1 MMNSNPIKTM
11 MDFKTWN
18 TGFRKFV
25 AHFSP
30 STKKEWTTDLGR
42 AVDQLT
48 QLNASTETEFL
59 SLGESLQDYY
69 LRTRKISQDSSAIA
83 GRMSGQEITAAIE
96 GLREIFNRI
105 EDLDNKSRQGVEIL
119 SSILNMAG
127 EIGTQLD
134 YFSRVVKNL
143 YVLSNFIKIETAR
156 IKGSDKEFA
165 ALVEDIKQLAGNI
178 ESKSKVLYEQTRS
191 LSILTRKNLTII
203 SDFETRQQGQSRK
216 ILDGSMKNL
225 HSLSERNEL
234 SAVTVNNLSSQ
245 WDHISRSIGEVVAA
259 LQFHDITR
267 QQIEHAMEA
276 LNGLACRES
285 APDHSNRLPAIIG
298 KRRLGPSGP
307 EDPQASSLQE
317 RAGLTVATCKLQMA
331 QLRYAAD
338 DLVSAV
344 NRVKTHLRTISG
356 QAGEMSQEAK
366 GVTGIKGKNG
376 SSFLE
381 EMERDLSALTGSLGD
396 YAKLNREMEKTMG
409 QVAEMVAGMSSFVNE
424 IEKIGIDMKMVA
436 LNAIIHAAHIGD
448 EGLPLG
454 VLAESVHHLS
464 VETTDQINTIADHLK
479 TVITTSDQL
488 AKNVQSDAERKWKGG
503 DYLAGFIRGMIE
515 PLQQLDEDMAALL
528 ARIDESGKT
537 FQDDI
542 EQTIQKITVHDRVGQ
557 GIETVNSGLESLV
570 GHITQAVPAVLEYE
584 PSQELKE
591 LTQRYTMDREREIH
605 QSLLL
610 SASPARILTEA
621 GVELGAG
628 EILAGTEP
636 PEEGQEKKDGGED
649 FGDNVDLF

>member
-1 MMNSNPIKTM
+1 MMNLNPIKTM
-11 MDFKTWN
+11 MDFTTWN
-18 TGFRKFV
+18 AGFKKIV
-25 AHFSP
+25 SQFSP
-30 STKKEWTTDLGR
+30 SSKKDWTMELHR
-42 AVDQLT
+42 AVDQLSH
-48 QLNASTETEFL
+48 LNASTEKEFL

-69 LRTRKISQDSSAIA
+69 LRTREISKDSSAIA
-83 GRMSGQEITAAIE
+83 GLMSGKEITAAIE

-165 ALVEDIKQLAGNI
+165 ALVEDIKKLAGNI
-178 ESKSKVLYEQTRS
+178 ESKSKVLYEQARS
-191 LSILTRKNLTII
+191 LSLLTRQNLIII
-203 SDFETRQQGQSRK
+203 SDFETRQQGQSRI
-216 ILDGSMKNL
+216 ILDGTMKNL
-225 HSLSERNEL
+225 TSFSERNEL
-234 SAVTVNNLSSQ
+234 SAVTVKNLSSQ

-276 LNGLACRES
+276 LNGLTSQEPSPDES
-285 APDHSNRLPAIIG
+285 KKLPTIIDRL
-298 KRRLGPSGP
+298 RLRPSGP
-307 EDPQASSLQE
+307 EDPRTSSFQE
-317 RAGLTVATCKLQMA
+317 GAGLTVATCKLQMA

-366 GVTGIKGKNG
+366 GVTGIKGQNG

-396 YAKLNREMEKTMG
+396 YSKLNREMEKTMG

-479 TVITTSDQL
+479 TVIATSDQL
-488 AKNVQSDAERKWKGG
+488 AKNVQNEAEKKWKGG

-515 PLQQLDEDMAALL
+515 PLQQLDRDMAALL

-542 EQTIQKITVHDRVGQ
+542 EQTIQRITVQDRVGQ
-557 GIETVNSGLESLV
+557 GIETVNSDLQSLV

-584 PSQELKE
+584 PSQELKD
-591 LTQRYTMDREREIH
+591 LSQRYTMNREREIH

-610 SASPARILTEA
+610 SASPAPVALHA
-621 GVELGAG
+621 GAEPALEGVLETAG
-628 EILAGTEP
+628 ES
-636 PEEGQEKKDGGED
+636 QEKKDGDGGED